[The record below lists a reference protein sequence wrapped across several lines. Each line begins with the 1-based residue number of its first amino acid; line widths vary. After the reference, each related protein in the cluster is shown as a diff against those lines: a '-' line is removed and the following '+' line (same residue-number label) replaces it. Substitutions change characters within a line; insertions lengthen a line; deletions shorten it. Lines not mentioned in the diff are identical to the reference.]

1 MLSVASF
8 SLCQLFESPFSQ
20 RKISW
25 RVKCDCTFAGGCG
38 AVQPLNSLF
47 ACQVGAASDPVVCS
61 LLLLFLSFFLP
72 LSYLLLYFNSPV

>member
-1 MLSVASF
+1 MIVLLQVVAG
-8 SLCQLFESPFSQ
+8 LY
-20 RKISW
+20 
-25 RVKCDCTFAGGCG
+25 TH
-38 AVQPLNSLF
+38 LF